1 MLRNYLKIS
10 IAVLLRRKFLTFVN
24 LFGAV
29 LTLTVL
35 VVAFAIFESV
45 VSPAGAQ
52 DRQNHILTI
61 QRTVLTGQRGTMIS
75 GPGRPFF
82 DEYIATLRTPDRISY
97 ATRPIATTSYL
108 QGRKVTSQLRRTDAV
123 YWQILDF
130 DVLGGRLLSPDDIDQ
145 GRFVAVI
152 NQATAETFFPDQS
165 AIGETIAAG
174 SDTFEVV
181 GVVANEPVTS
191 LLAYADIW
199 VPLTTAVTGRDDWI
213 GNGMAML
220 YVDDPARLRA
230 AQDEYAHALD
240 SFVYSPDPDQFE
252 RAISP
257 ASTSLEM
264 LASEIVGEVFRG
276 RRGPDIESFAKNM
289 VTRFMGLA
297 AGVILL
303 FMALPAIN
311 MANLNIGRILERASE
326 IGLRKAAGA
335 SRGVLAGQFIFENV
349 VLCVLGGLLAFA
361 VAPLV
366 LGVLNETVFTYGQL
380 RLNVPV
386 FLAGFAFMLIFGVLS
401 GAYPAWKMARLEPA
415 AALRGLQH
423 A

>member
-35 VVAFAIFESV
+35 VVAFAIFEST

-52 DRQNHILTI
+52 HRQNHILTI
-61 QRTVLTGQRGTMIS
+61 SRTVLTGPRGTMIS

-82 DEYIATLRTPDRISY
+82 DDYIATLQTPDKISY

-108 QGRKVTSQLRRTDAV
+108 EGRKVTSRLRRTDAA

-130 DVLGGRLLSPDDIDQ
+130 ELLDGRLLSADDIDQ

-152 NQATAETFFPDQS
+152 NQATADTFFPGQS
-165 AIGETIAAG
+165 AIGKTIAAG
-174 SDTFEVV
+174 SESFEVV
-181 GVVANEPVTS
+181 GVVANEPTTS
-191 LLAYADIW
+191 QLAYADIW
-199 VPLTTAVTGRDDWI
+199 VPLTTAVTGKDDWI
-213 GNGMAML
+213 GNGIAML

-230 AQDEYAHALD
+230 VRDEYTHAVD
-240 SFVYSPDPDQFE
+240 GFVYTPDPSQFE

-264 LASEIVGEVFRG
+264 LASEIIGDVFRAS
-276 RRGPDIESFAKNM
+276 RAPDIESFAKSM
-289 VTRFMGLA
+289 VARFMGLA
-297 AGVILL
+297 AGAMLL
-303 FMALPAIN
+303 FMTLPAIN
-311 MANLNIGRILERASE
+311 MANLNIGRMLERASE

-366 LGVLNETVFTYGQL
+366 LHMLNENVFTYGQL

-386 FLAGFAFMLIFGVLS
+386 FLAGFAFVLIFGVLS